1 MFLIVS
7 FSLTNV
13 VVEPIRETN
22 LLPIRATHSDGFPS
36 NLWVDSCQD
45 TKRYSCKPPTVLNVL
60 VARPSISALGDDKK
74 IEKFPA
80 VRVAIFDDS
89 KADPSALSCD
99 LVQQATRQVK
109 GRLIGA
115 NITWNFLSF
124 GCKYSGIQPQ
134 ILITV
139 NFTQLN
145 ANFVSSLDFPFL
157 HVMMGNTD
165 DTDEIIRMTETP
177 AVILPG
183 ENIVGFAKQHVLQHL
198 RSQMYATLGMSGVY
212 DTIVMSEVL
221 HLRPDPQSTKSPLII
236 SSPDFATLRIIPFIN
251 SGDWKVIQEYRDK
264 TALKGL
270 ASLGGLL
277 TFFVG
282 CTIWL
287 VGTWFI
293 TEVFGT
299 KPLTPFGKLHSF
311 LRFLG
316 RPVSARWRKYS
327 IGAQDNRDAVAFVNF
342 MIDYVVDLDYIQQ
355 QEAGDIE
362 KNRSEKVT
370 EHSESL
376 RAAAQ

>member
-1 MFLIVS
+1 MIATSDKHL
-7 FSLTNV
+7 LT
-13 VVEPIRETN
+13 
-22 LLPIRATHSDGFPS
+22 
-36 NLWVDSCQD
+36 
-45 TKRYSCKPPTVLNVL
+45 
-60 VARPSISALGDDKK
+60 
-74 IEKFPA
+74 
-80 VRVAIFDDS
+80 
-89 KADPSALSCD
+89 
-99 LVQQATRQVK
+99 
-109 GRLIGA
+109 
-115 NITWNFLSF
+115 
-124 GCKYSGIQPQ
+124 
-134 ILITV
+134 
-139 NFTQLN
+139 
-145 ANFVSSLDFPFL
+145 
-157 HVMMGNTD
+157 
-165 DTDEIIRMTETP
+165 
-177 AVILPG
+177 
-183 ENIVGFAKQHVLQHL
+183 HL
-198 RSQMYATLGMSGVY
+198 KVY

-299 KPLTPFGKLHSF
+299 CYVRVQVWSLTISKPSGTKPLTPFGKLHSF

>member
-1 MFLIVS
+1 
-7 FSLTNV
+7 
-13 VVEPIRETN
+13 
-22 LLPIRATHSDGFPS
+22 
-36 NLWVDSCQD
+36 
-45 TKRYSCKPPTVLNVL
+45 LNVL

-89 KADPSALSCD
+89 KADPSAPSCD

-109 GRLIGA
+109 GRLIDA

-124 GCKYSGIQPQ
+124 GCNYSGIQPQ

-145 ANFVSSLDFPFL
+145 ANSDSSLDFPFL
-157 HVMMGNTD
+157 HVMMGNTN

-198 RSQMYATLGMSGVY
+198 RSQIYATLGMGGVY

-221 HLRPDPQSTKSPLII
+221 HLRPDPQSIKSPLII

-264 TALKGL
+264 TALKGF
-270 ASLGGLL
+270 ASLGGLWS
-277 TFFVG
+277 FFVG
-282 CTIWL
+282 CTVWL
-287 VGTWFI
+287 FGTRFI
-293 TEVFGT
+293 TDAFGT
-299 KPLTPFGKLHSF
+299 KPLTPFGKFHSI

-316 RPVSARWRKYS
+316 CPVPKTWKRYSSAR
-327 IGAQDNRDAVAFVNF
+327 DNKDPVAFVDF
-342 MIDYVVDLDYIQQ
+342 MVDYVVDLDYIQQ

-362 KNRSEKVT
+362 KNQSEKVA
-370 EHSESL
+370 ERSESL
-376 RAAAQ
+376 RAAASPSQ